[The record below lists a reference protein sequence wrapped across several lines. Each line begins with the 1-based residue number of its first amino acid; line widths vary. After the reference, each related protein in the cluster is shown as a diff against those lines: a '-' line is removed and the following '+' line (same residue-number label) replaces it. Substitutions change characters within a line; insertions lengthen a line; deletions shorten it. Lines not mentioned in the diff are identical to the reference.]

1 MDFKKEEYLRLCKE
15 EFQRHSNWQSREE
28 FQKHS
33 NWQSHEEFMKVK
45 EIDPIIKEQK
55 KLEFTDY
62 KERVKYEM
70 LNNILDNL
78 NKLETTI
85 KRLILR

>member
-15 EFQRHSNWQSREE
+15 EFRRHSNW
-28 FQKHS
+28 HS
-33 NWQSHEEFMKVK
+33 QEFMKVK
-45 EIDPIIKEQK
+45 EVDPIIKEQK

-85 KRLILR
+85 KKLILR